1 MLVVNL
7 ESLLQQSHFKNEGM
21 QEISTAGE
29 LEKIETSSNIHEHE
43 VLPEEAEVPN
53 DEDGQ
58 RKQRKLLGGLI
69 IS

>member
-21 QEISTAGE
+21 QEISTAGK

-58 RKQRKLLGGLI
+58 RKQRKLLRGLI